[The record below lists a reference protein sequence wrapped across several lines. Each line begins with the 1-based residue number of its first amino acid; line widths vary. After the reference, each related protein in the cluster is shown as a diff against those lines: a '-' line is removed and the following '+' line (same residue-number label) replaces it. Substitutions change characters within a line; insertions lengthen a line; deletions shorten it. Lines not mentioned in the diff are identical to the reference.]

1 MINNTTYLY
10 ISQIFNNVSSCYF
23 VPSNIDWKAT
33 NNIIT
38 CFLSFATVIIFFGNL
53 LVILSVATRNRLRRV
68 SDHYIASLAVAD
80 FLVSVFVLPFA
91 IIRQNVGYWPFESA
105 FLCELYISSDIFMCM
120 SSILNLCCISID
132 RYIAI
137 GYPLHYITRRTRQIS
152 TYMISIAWI
161 IPSLSI
167 LPPLFGVDKHVTGV
181 GCCYISY
188 SKEYRIYSSILAYFL
203 PITLIGYVHIRIF
216 CIIGE
221 RSKVFKHLK
230 DDSKKQDVWTITSCC
245 LPLFKCVKTSSHIK
259 KTANQFSG
267 QFIKVDKIST
277 NDILLAS
284 LNETS
289 GNYRDLA
296 DTSSYSYSSMNYFS
310 YKKYNDHTDNRNVS
324 IISSTELEINAPEP
338 VNFKLK
344 VLPIF
349 RVPTS
354 EHELLEQIQLNKSSS
369 SNICFN
375 QSNFNMTTKR
385 YNIQSV
391 DCTQKY
397 QHLGKCRSI
406 SSIHSGKSRNEI
418 FYAGSCKRIGKSL
431 YSQENRIFNREIKT
445 VRTVTIVIGCFTV
458 CWTPFF
464 IFYLGEALCDCTFS
478 EELYAIVTWLG
489 YLNSIFNPFIY
500 AFCNKEYANAFKQ
513 IVLLKGCR

>member
-1 MINNTTYLY
+1 IDLDEFPIN
-10 ISQIFNNVSSCYF
+10 
-23 VPSNIDWKAT
+23 
-33 NNIIT
+33 
-38 CFLSFATVIIFFGNL
+38 
-53 LVILSVATRNRLRRV
+53 
-68 SDHYIASLAVAD
+68 YIASLAVAD

-105 FLCELYISSDIFMCM
+105 FLCELYISSDIFM
-120 SSILNLCCISID
+120 S
-132 RYIAI
+132 Y
-137 GYPLHYITRRTRQIS
+137 
-152 TYMISIAWI
+152 
-161 IPSLSI
+161 LS

-391 DCTQKY
+391 DCTQK
-397 QHLGKCRSI
+397 I
-406 SSIHSGKSRNEI
+406 S
-418 FYAGSCKRIGKSL
+418 
-431 YSQENRIFNREIKT
+431 
-445 VRTVTIVIGCFTV
+445 
-458 CWTPFF
+458 
-464 IFYLGEALCDCTFS
+464 TF
-478 EELYAIVTWLG
+478 
-489 YLNSIFNPFIY
+489 
-500 AFCNKEYANAFKQ
+500 
-513 IVLLKGCR
+513 R